1 MAGIFFDA
9 RYIRPEFHDGISR
22 FSANLFAALARR
34 VDVTAIISDEAQL
47 TQLPRGTKWV
57 KINAATSALEPFA
70 ALKLNRHKPDVVF
83 SPMQTIGSL
92 GRKFKLVLTIH
103 DLIYYRHPK
112 PPANLSLPLRL
123 GWRLFHL
130 TYIPERIL
138 LAGCDAVVA
147 VSAAT
152 LKDIRRNRLTRKPIA
167 VVHNATERRE
177 HPKSKRSVEKTL
189 VYMGTFMPYKN
200 VETLIR
206 GVSLLGDYRLE
217 LLSRISPSRRAE
229 LQALAD
235 KCQANVVFHNGVS
248 DQRYFELLDTTTA
261 LVSASRDEG
270 FGIPVVEALENGVPV
285 AISDIEIFR
294 EVAGEVGVFF
304 DPEDPQKFADC
315 IRQLEAKPNSAASL
329 RAQAAKFNWDD
340 SASELLKLIESV

>member
-1 MAGIFFDA
+1 VAGIFFDA

-47 TQLPRGTKWV
+47 TQLPRGAKWV

-112 PPANLSLPLRL
+112 PPANLSPLIRF

-130 TYIPERIL
+130 TYIPERLL
-138 LAGCDAVVA
+138 LAGSSAVVA
-147 VSAAT
+147 VSATTA
-152 LKDIRRNRLTRKPIA
+152 KEIRKNHLTRKPVA
-167 VVHNATERRE
+167 VVYNAPERSNGLGQRL
-177 HPKSKRSVEKTL
+177 SVEKTL

-200 VETLIR
+200 VETLIEATA
-206 GVSLLGDYRLE
+206 LLGDYRLE
-217 LLSRISPSRRAE
+217 LLSRIAPERQAE
-229 LQALAD
+229 LQKLASERN
-235 KCQANVVFHNGVS
+235 ANVIFHNGVT
-248 DQRYFELLDTTTA
+248 DERYRELLESTTA
-261 LVSASRDEG
+261 LVSASLDEG
-270 FGIPVVEALENGVPV
+270 FGIPIVEALEHGVPV
-285 AISDIEIFR
+285 AVSDIEIFR
-294 EVAGEVGVFF
+294 EVAGEVGRYF
-304 DPEDPQKFADC
+304 DPKSPESLAET
-315 IRQLEAKPNSAASL
+315 IRQIERKPASAKSL
-329 RAQAAKFNWDD
+329 RAQAEKFNWDD
-340 SASELLKLIESV
+340 SAGELLKLIASL

>member
-22 FSANLFAALARR
+22 FSANLFAALSRR
-34 VDVTAIISDEAQL
+34 VELTAIISDEAQL
-47 TQLPRGTKWV
+47 AQLPKGTKWV
-57 KINAATSALEPFA
+57 KINPATSALEPFA
-70 ALKLNRHKPDVVF
+70 ALKLNRYKPDLVF

-112 PPANLSLPLRL
+112 PPANLSAMLRL

-138 LAGCDAVVA
+138 LAGCNAVVA
-147 VSAAT
+147 VSTAT

-167 VVHNATERRE
+167 VVHNAPERRQTT
-177 HPKSKRSVEKTL
+177 HSRRTAEKTL

-200 VETLIR
+200 VEILIR
-206 GVSLLGDYRLE
+206 GVGLLGDFRLE
-217 LLSRISPSRRAE
+217 LLSRIAPSRQAE

-235 KCQANVVFHNGVS
+235 ECNADVVFHNGVS
-248 DQRYFELLDTTTA
+248 DQRYLELLDSTTA
-261 LVSASRDEG
+261 LVSASLDEG
-270 FGIPVVEALENGVPV
+270 FGIPVVEAMEHGVPV
-285 AISDIEIFR
+285 AVSDIEIFR

-304 DPEDPQKFADC
+304 DPLDPQAFADT
-315 IRQLEAKPNSAASL
+315 IRKLEAKPTAEALL

-340 SASELLKLIESV
+340 SADALLKLIETV